1 VLQDVR
7 YAIRW
12 FWHNP
17 AFTLLAATSLALGIG
32 FNTSLFS
39 ITDAVLFR
47 PLPVDAPGEL
57 VDVYT
62 SGSDGDTYA
71 TTSNPDLQDLRA
83 RNDVFV
89 DMIGYS
95 PMFAAL
101 NLADRSRLALG
112 EVVTGNYFQVLG
124 VRPSIGRALLPDD
137 DRPGAERVAVISHRM
152 WRRDY
157 AGSSAAIGQSL
168 RMRGKA
174 YTIVGVAPIGFSGM
188 VPMLAPELWIPLA
201 HVGEVEPAGIQDA
214 VPSPTGTTRLDRRG
228 QRWMFVKGRLRDGA
242 TIDAARANLQ
252 LLMAQMTAAH
262 PQTNKERGIA
272 VVATRDVRIHPDADR
287 MLKPIGLGLM
297 VAVGLVLV
305 IACANVAS
313 MLLARAAGRRREV
326 SIRLAL
332 GAQRGRLVRQ
342 LLTES
347 VVLSALGAAGGVAMA
362 WLLTRVVTTLELPI
376 PIPIALDLRI
386 DYRVLAFATA
396 VSLLAGISAGL
407 APALR
412 SANAGLLR
420 AMRPDDLSADVAGR
434 RWTLRDGLV
443 AAQIAVTC
451 VLLVGAGLLTRSL
464 VAAQH
469 ADPGFRV
476 SGIAIV
482 SADAAMAG
490 YDTRERS
497 ERFWERALERAKGL
511 PGVQSAALAAR
522 LPFSINYN
530 QESFYIPGIHSPA
543 DRAVPILNS
552 RVSAEYFDTLGV
564 PILQGRRF
572 TASDTPQSPLV
583 IIVSESLAAKYWPGQ
598 SPLGRRMHL
607 RGPDGPSFEIVGV
620 AGDHKVRTIGEAPQP
635 YAYFATSQQRN
646 NFQVL
651 MARTSGDAGA
661 LLTEMRRELLA
672 LEPNLV
678 FLDNQTMEDQVA
690 ATLLPARAGAWIVST
705 VGVVAMALA
714 AIGLYGVIAYS
725 VARRT
730 REIGVRLALGARPSR
745 VLALIV
751 RQGLTVVAIGL
762 VLGSVLAAWAAR
774 AIAGMLYGVTSSDPV
789 AWLAA
794 TATIVV
800 VSLSANLVPAFRA
813 ARVAPSVALRAE

>member
-1 VLQDVR
+1 M
-7 YAIRW
+7 
-12 FWHNP
+12 
-17 AFTLLAATSLALGIG
+17 LA
-32 FNTSLFS
+32 
-39 ITDAVLFR
+39 
-47 PLPVDAPGEL
+47 
-57 VDVYT
+57 
-62 SGSDGDTYA
+62 
-71 TTSNPDLQDLRA
+71 
-83 RNDVFV
+83 
-89 DMIGYS
+89 YS

-101 NLADRSRLALG
+101 NLTDRSRLALG
-112 EVVTGNYFQVLG
+112 EVVTGNYFQMLG
-124 VRPSIGRALLPDD
+124 LRPAIGRALLPED
-137 DRPGAERVAVISHRM
+137 DRPGAERVAVISHRT

-157 AGSSAAIGQSL
+157 AGSSAVIGQSL
-168 RMRGKA
+168 RMRGQA
-174 YTIVGVAPIGFSGM
+174 YTIVGVAPAGFSGM

-201 HVGEVEPAGIQDA
+201 HVGEVEPAGIQDT

-228 QRWMFVKGRLRDGA
+228 QRWLFVKGRLRDGA
-242 TIDAARANLQ
+242 TIDGAGANLQ
-252 LLMAQMTAAH
+252 VLMAQITAAH
-262 PQTNKERGIA
+262 PQTNKDRKIA
-272 VVATRDVRIHPDADR
+272 VAATSDVRIHPDADR
-287 MLKPIGLGLM
+287 LLKPIGLGLM

-347 VVLSALGAAGGVAMA
+347 LVLSALGAAGGVAMA
-362 WLLTRVVTTLELPI
+362 WMLTRLVTTMELPI
-376 PIPIALDLRI
+376 PIPIALDLRL

-396 VSLLAGISAGL
+396 VSLLAGIVAGL

-464 VAAQH
+464 LAAQR

-476 SGIAIV
+476 PGIAIV
-482 SADAAMAG
+482 SSDAAMLR
-490 YDTRERS
+490 YDLERAQL
-497 ERFWERALERAKGL
+497 FWERAVERVKAL
-511 PGVQSAALAAR
+511 PGVESVALAAR

-530 QESFYIPGIHSPA
+530 SENFYIPGHHAPG
-543 DRAVPILNS
+543 DRSTSILNS
-552 RVSAEYFDTLGV
+552 RVTADYFKTLGV
-564 PILQGRRF
+564 PILQGRAF
-572 TASDTPQSPLV
+572 ADTDTPSSPGV
-583 IIVSESLAAKYWPGQ
+583 IIVSESLARKYWPGQ
-598 SPLGRRMHL
+598 SALGRRMHVL
-607 RGPDGPSFEIVGV
+607 GPDGQAFEIVGV
-620 AGDHKVRTIGEAPQP
+620 AADHKVRSLGEAPTP
-635 YAYFATSQQRN
+635 YVHFARSQQRGTY
-646 NFQVL
+646 QVM

-661 LLTEMRRELLA
+661 LLAQMRRELLA

-678 FLDNQTMEDQVA
+678 FIENQTMEDQVA

-705 VGVVAMALA
+705 VGLVAMALA

-730 REIGVRLALGARPSR
+730 REIGVRHALGAKPSR
-745 VLALIV
+745 VLALIL

-762 VLGSVLAAWAAR
+762 VLGSVLAAWAGR
-774 AIAGMLYGVTSSDPV
+774 AIAGLLYGVSSADPV

-794 TATIVV
+794 TATIVA
-800 VSLSANLVPAFRA
+800 VSLAANLVPAFRA
-813 ARVAPSVALRAE
+813 ARVAPSIALRTE